1 MVSKHKSK
9 DTKKLAI
16 EYYKNNN
23 VSYVKVASIFQKKIN
38 KKKRQKEIQ
47 DIKKVVLTKYSFV

>member
-1 MVSKHKSK
+1 M
-9 DTKKLAI
+9 KKNLVENI
-16 EYYKNNN
+16 
-23 VSYVKVASIFQKKIN
+23 QKKIN